1 MKWLIVSVAFAAL
14 IGNPSFADGKKSTE
28 LSECERAFHRE
39 YTRHAGAIK
48 EIGTRSKITRDLYFY
63 VDGKYQGEIFSF
75 RTYTTPCEV
84 VYSYLKEG
92 VVSHP
97 AYPGYAGEFTELER

>member
-1 MKWLIVSVAFAAL
+1 MKWLIVSVAFAGL
-14 IGNPSFADGKKSTE
+14 VGNPSFADGKDSTQ
-28 LSECERAFHRE
+28 LSKCERAFHRE
-39 YTRHAGAIK
+39 YARHAGAIM
-48 EIGTRSKITRDLYFY
+48 EIGTRSKITRDLYVY
-63 VDGKYQGEIFSF
+63 IDDKYRGKIFSF

-97 AYPGYAGEFTELER
+97 AYPEYAGEFTELQR

>member
-1 MKWLIVSVAFAAL
+1 MKWLIVSVAFAGLVA
-14 IGNPSFADGKKSTE
+14 NPLLADGKKSTE

-39 YTRHAGAIK
+39 YARHAGAMK
-48 EIGTRSKITRDLYFY
+48 EIGTRSRITRDLYVY
-63 VDGKYQGEIFSF
+63 VDDKYRGEILSF

-84 VYSYLKEG
+84 VYSFLKEG

-97 AYPGYAGEFTELER
+97 AYPGYAGEFTELQR